1 MNTSETLQKMKELRL
16 YGMYE
21 TYDNYL
27 KSLNSSDISSDELIG
42 LLIDTETT
50 YRENRKTERLLKN
63 ARFRYNATME
73 EIDYSAS
80 RQMDKSQ
87 LLRLYSCDY
96 IKQGENI
103 IITGA
108 TGSGKSYIASALGN
122 KACEKGYKV
131 MYYNLLKL
139 MEKMKILQA
148 DLRDVKEKER
158 IFRHDL
164 LILDD
169 FGLKEL
175 NTEERLLLL
184 EILEDRHGIRS
195 TVITSQLPVEK
206 WYEMIGDSTIADAI
220 LDRLIHSSRRIEI
233 KGESKRKKA
242 K

>member
-27 KSLNSSDISSDELIG
+27 KSLNSSELSLDELIG

-63 ARFRYNATME
+63 AKFRYNATME

-80 RQMDKSQ
+80 RQLDKSQ

-148 DLRDVKEKER
+148 YLRYLKEKELF
-158 IFRHDL
+158 FRHDL
-164 LILDD
+164 LILYD

>member
-1 MNTSETLQKMKELRL
+1 MNTSETLQTMKELRL

-21 TYDNYL
+21 TYDNHL
-27 KSLNSSDISSDELIG
+27 KSINSSDISADELIG
-42 LLIDTETT
+42 LLIDTENT

-63 ARFRYNATME
+63 AKFRYNATME

-80 RQMDKSQ
+80 RQLDKSQ
-87 LLRLYSCDY
+87 ILRLFSCDY
-96 IKQGENI
+96 IKKGENI

-131 MYYNLLKL
+131 MYYNLMKL
-139 MEKMKILQA
+139 MEKMKMLEA

-158 IFRHDL
+158 ISRHDL

-175 NTEERLLLL
+175 NTKERLLLL

-195 TVITSQLPVEK
+195 TIITSQLPVDK

-233 KGESKRKKA
+233 QGESKRKKS

>member
-1 MNTSETLQKMKELRL
+1 MNTSETLQTMKELRL
-16 YGMYE
+16 YGMYV
-21 TYDNYL
+21 TYDNHL
-27 KSLNSSDISSDELIG
+27 KSINSSDILSDELIG
-42 LLIDTETT
+42 LLIDTEST

-63 ARFRYNATME
+63 AKFRYNATME

-80 RQMDKSQ
+80 RQLDKSQ
-87 LLRLYSCDY
+87 ILRLFSCDY
-96 IKQGENI
+96 IKKGENI

-131 MYYNLLKL
+131 MYYNLMKL
-139 MEKMKILQA
+139 MEKMKMLEA

-158 IFRHDL
+158 ISRHDL

-175 NTEERLLLL
+175 NTKERLLLL

-195 TVITSQLPVEK
+195 TIITSQLPVDK

-233 KGESKRKKA
+233 QGESKRKKS

>member
-1 MNTSETLQKMKELRL
+1 MNTSETLQKIKELRL

-27 KSLNSSDISSDELIG
+27 KSLNSSELSLDELIG

-63 ARFRYNATME
+63 AKFRYNATME

-80 RQMDKSQ
+80 RQLDKSQ

-158 IFRHDL
+158 ISRHNL

>member
-27 KSLNSSDISSDELIG
+27 KSLNSSELSLDELIG

-63 ARFRYNATME
+63 AKFRYNATME

-80 RQMDKSQ
+80 RQLDKSQ

-158 IFRHDL
+158 ISRHNL

>member
-27 KSLNSSDISSDELIG
+27 KSLNSSELTLDELIG

-63 ARFRYNATME
+63 AKFRYNATME

-80 RQMDKSQ
+80 RQLDKSQ

-158 IFRHDL
+158 ISRHDL

>member
-1 MNTSETLQKMKELRL
+1 
-16 YGMYE
+16 
-21 TYDNYL
+21 
-27 KSLNSSDISSDELIG
+27 
-42 LLIDTETT
+42 
-50 YRENRKTERLLKN
+50 
-63 ARFRYNATME
+63 
-73 EIDYSAS
+73 
-80 RQMDKSQ
+80 
-87 LLRLYSCDY
+87 
-96 IKQGENI
+96 
-103 IITGA
+103 
-108 TGSGKSYIASALGN
+108 
-122 KACEKGYKV
+122 
-131 MYYNLLKL
+131 

-158 IFRHDL
+158 ISRHEL

>member
-27 KSLNSSDISSDELIG
+27 KSLNSSELSLDELIG

-63 ARFRYNATME
+63 AKFRYNATME

-80 RQMDKSQ
+80 RQLDKSQ

-148 DLRDVKEKER
+148 DLRDVKEKKR

>member
-63 ARFRYNATME
+63 AKFRYNATME

-80 RQMDKSQ
+80 RQLDKSQ

-148 DLRDVKEKER
+148 DLRDVKEKKR
-158 IFRHDL
+158 ISRQDL

-206 WYEMIGDSTIADAI
+206 WYKMIGDSTIADAI

>member
-21 TYDNYL
+21 TYGNYL
-27 KSLNSSDISSDELIG
+27 KSINSSDISSDELIG
-42 LLIDTETT
+42 LLIDTENT

-63 ARFRYNATME
+63 AKFRYNATME

-80 RQMDKSQ
+80 RQLDKSQ

-96 IKQGENI
+96 IKKGENI

-139 MEKMKILQA
+139 MEKMKILEA

-158 IFRHDL
+158 ISRHDL

>member
-27 KSLNSSDISSDELIG
+27 KSLNSSELSLDELIG

-63 ARFRYNATME
+63 AKFRYNATME

-80 RQMDKSQ
+80 RQLDKSQ

-158 IFRHDL
+158 ISRHDL

>member
-1 MNTSETLQKMKELRL
+1 MNTSETLQTMKELRL

-21 TYDNYL
+21 TYDNHL
-27 KSLNSSDISSDELIG
+27 KSINSSDISADELIG
-42 LLIDTETT
+42 LLIDTENT

-63 ARFRYNATME
+63 AKFRYNATME

-80 RQMDKSQ
+80 RQLDKSQ
-87 LLRLYSCDY
+87 ILRLFSCDY
-96 IKQGENI
+96 IKKGENI

-131 MYYNLLKL
+131 MYYNLMKL
-139 MEKMKILQA
+139 MEKMKMLEA

-158 IFRHDL
+158 ISRHDL

-175 NTEERLLLL
+175 NTKERLLLL

-195 TVITSQLPVEK
+195 TIITSQLPVDK

-233 KGESKRKKA
+233 KGESKRKKS

>member
-1 MNTSETLQKMKELRL
+1 MNTSETLQTMKELRL

-27 KSLNSSDISSDELIG
+27 KSINSSDISSDELIG
-42 LLIDTETT
+42 LLIDTEST

-63 ARFRYNATME
+63 AKFRYNATME

-80 RQMDKSQ
+80 RQLDKSQ
-87 LLRLYSCDY
+87 ILRLFSCDY
-96 IKQGENI
+96 IKKGENI

-131 MYYNLLKL
+131 MYYNLMKL
-139 MEKMKILQA
+139 MEKMKMLEA

-158 IFRHDL
+158 ISRHDL

-175 NTEERLLLL
+175 NTKERLLLL

-195 TVITSQLPVEK
+195 TIITSQLPVDK

-233 KGESKRKKA
+233 QGESKRKKS

>member
-21 TYDNYL
+21 TYENYL
-27 KSLNSSDISSDELIG
+27 KSLNSSELSLDELIG

-63 ARFRYNATME
+63 AKFRYNATME

-80 RQMDKSQ
+80 RQLDKSQ

-158 IFRHDL
+158 ISRHEL